1 MKFGSVFNPRGVLE
15 INYKIS
21 SIDANQ
27 NVLYTG
33 DEKGILY
40 RYQLQPDQAMII
52 QASQPLSKQLTKS
65 RIDQIKVFP
74 QANANLLV
82 LSDQTLFF
90 VEEKTLKGEQISK
103 EKVSLFAL
111 NEFSKINQFEIVIV
125 TKKKEG
131 FILNY
136 TQKSGKFECMREKFL
151 LPDIPVT
158 IAFIGNLFY
167 FGIQKKNYSLIN
179 LEDKQLQVANLVID
193 IGNNPY
199 LKATDNDELLL
210 ITTNNIGIFIGKDGQ
225 MKQKSTIQLQNK
237 SIQIITIFKQYLIVL
252 FDNLIQVFNLLDS
265 KPMSD
270 IQLTSSAKCITQTS
284 NHIFYGSS
292 SEIIYLYQTP
302 PEQQIQDLLKLG
314 KVEDALQVF
323 QQYNQNSDA
332 SKNQQLEQLKLDCGW
347 ALVRFM
353 QFQSSLNYI
362 QQTNFDP
369 RDFIC
374 LFPDYYY
381 AVEKLESVNQNPSQ
395 NTISLIINKFV
406 QDNYKGDPKKGQEL
420 KLQARDFLIE
430 ILEKKRSILTS
441 AQYAYSMKDKLT
453 LLTSTQ
459 NYNQNQWHAIPC
471 EQLLELIDFALI
483 KAYLE
488 AQQLQKLKSFLSCN
502 QIYCLS
508 MYAELQAIFQNNKAI
523 EQQQGILARFYESF
537 NKIDLSLEVWRT
549 IGGDSLNQQ
558 VQQEACEE
566 TTRILK
572 QNPDKNRIFKFI
584 LWVFKKQMKTG
595 IQIFYVSESIISP
608 DQMIKF
614 LEDSEM
620 EQDLKKKLKEKYLEV
635 LVLEK
640 QTEEERFHTQ
650 LAYSYIDSL
659 FNIYPKEMQPTQID
673 MKKNQIAS
681 EIYQSLKKFLK
692 NPNAKYNS
700 SSILEKKV
708 KDSWM
713 IQEVIL
719 LYGREKRHEE
729 ALSQLLNLGFYEWAE
744 KYCCEYSDNLLT
756 KLFKKYKE
764 LYIFLKGKYN
774 ERPTDQQASYTFN
787 QIKITINNFLK
798 KYATHS
804 QLNALEVL
812 EMIPEDWIL
821 ADQGEDD
828 GLFQFLNSVISHTL
842 HQKRSTKAAYHLSDM
857 DLLNVECLNAS
868 TKQANVRITSEKKCA
883 VCSRSIGEKVFVV
896 YPNAVIA
903 HHTCIRSN
911 TVCPLT
917 DKDFEKYFKM

>member
-21 SIDANQ
+21 SMDAYQ

-33 DEKGILY
+33 DEKGTLY

-52 QASQPLSKQLTKS
+52 QANQAQSKSLTKS

-74 QANANLLV
+74 QANSNLLV

-90 VEEKTLKGEQISK
+90 VEEKTLKGDQISK

-131 FILNY
+131 FILQYN
-136 TQKSGKFECMREKFL
+136 QKAGKFECLRERFL

-167 FGIQKKNYSLIN
+167 FGISKKNYSVIN
-179 LEDKQLQVANLVID
+179 LDDKQLQVANLIMD

-199 LKATDNDELLL
+199 LKATDKDEILI

-225 MKQKSTIQLQNK
+225 MKQKSTIQIQNK

-270 IQLTSSAKCITQTS
+270 IQLQSSAKCITQTS
-284 NHIFYGSS
+284 NHLFYGSS
-292 SEIIYLYQTP
+292 TEIIYLYQTP
-302 PEQQIQDLLKLG
+302 PEQQIQDLLKQG
-314 KVEDALQVF
+314 RVEDALQVF

-347 ALVRFM
+347 ALIRQM
-353 QFQSSLNYI
+353 QFQNSLNYI
-362 QQTNFDP
+362 LQTNFEP

-381 AVEKLESVNQNPSQ
+381 AVEKLESVNPNPSQ
-395 NTISLIINKFV
+395 NTISLIINKYV
-406 QDNYKGDPKKGQEL
+406 QEYNKGDPKKSQEL
-420 KLQARDFLIE
+420 KVQARDFLIE
-430 ILEKKRSILTS
+430 ILEKKRAGLTT

-453 LLTSTQ
+453 LLTSSQ
-459 NYNQNQWHAIPC
+459 IYNQNQWHAIPC

-488 AQQLQKLKSFLSCN
+488 ALQLPKLKSFLSCN

-584 LWVFKKQMKTG
+584 LWVLKKQFKTG
-595 IQIFYVSESIISP
+595 IQIFYISESIISP
-608 DQMIKF
+608 DQMLKF
-614 LEDSEM
+614 LDEQEM
-620 EQDLKKKLKEKYLEV
+620 EQDLKRKLKEKYLEV

-659 FNIYPKEMQPTQID
+659 FNIYPKDMQPFQID

-692 NPNAKYNS
+692 NPNSKYNS

-713 IQEVIL
+713 IGEVIL

-729 ALSQLLNLGFYEWAE
+729 ALSQLLNLGYYDWAE
-744 KYCCEYSDNLLT
+744 KYCCEYTDNLLT

-764 LYIFLKGKYN
+764 LYFFLEGKQK
-774 ERPTDQQASYTFN
+774 ERPTDQQTFLAFN
-787 QIKITINNFLK
+787 QVKITINNFMK

-812 EMIPEDWIL
+812 EMIPENWIL

-842 HQKRSTKAAYHLSDM
+842 HQKRSTKAAFHLSDM

-903 HHTCIRSN
+903 HHTCIKSN
-911 TVCPLT
+911 TVCPQT